1 VRFFEQVMN
10 FSKTSGFRFIS
21 LIMLVS
27 LFLISHLFGFE
38 KASIP
43 EEHENPL
50 PPLSLIG
57 VVVSEDSSSS
67 VAVINNKVTGKT
79 VILTVG
85 ESVLDMKLTHVLED
99 GIVLRKGEKIYWIFM
114 GKGIQPEADKKIRG
128 IAQRVEETDQENVQ
142 SKSSRVNNDSPKI
155 EFIRSEVQRRVKKE
169 WPLIIKDTKVIP
181 NYADGKMSGF
191 RVVSLSGKT
200 VASEIGIH
208 KDDVI
213 REVNGVKLDSL
224 STLVS
229 LYNRVFAEDRF
240 EVLIE
245 RNKKL
250 IRQVYTLR

>member
-1 VRFFEQVMN
+1 MN
-10 FSKTSGFRFIS
+10 FSKTSDFRFIS

-27 LFLISHLFGFE
+27 LFLISNLFGFQ

-43 EEHENPL
+43 EKHENHL

-57 VVVSEDSSSS
+57 VVVSEDTSSS
-67 VAVINNKVTGKT
+67 VAVIHNKGTGKT
-79 VILTVG
+79 VMLTVG

-99 GIVLRKGEKIYWIFM
+99 GIVLKKGEKIYWIFM
-114 GKGIQPEADKKIRG
+114 GRGFRLEADEKIHRST
-128 IAQRVEETDQENVQ
+128 QRVEETDQGYDQ

-155 EFIRSEVQRRVKKE
+155 EFIRSEVQRRVKRE
-169 WPLIIKDTKVIP
+169 WPLIIKDTKVVP
-181 NYADGKMSGF
+181 NYVDGKMNGF
-191 RVVSLSGKT
+191 RVVSLPGKSI
-200 VASEIGIH
+200 ASEIGIY

-229 LYNRVFAEDRF
+229 LHSQIFVEDRF

-245 RNKKL
+245 RDKKL

>member
-142 SKSSRVNNDSPKI
+142 SKSSRVNNDSP
-155 EFIRSEVQRRVKKE
+155 
-169 WPLIIKDTKVIP
+169 LIIKDTKVIP